1 MRFSRHAKN
10 KARWSGLALAE
21 VERIVAAPE
30 RADVDAKG
38 NPRYYAHVR
47 GQLYRVVI
55 AQDDPTYVITIHERR
70 D

>member
-1 MRFSRHAKN
+1 MAP
-10 KARWSGLALAE
+10 AE
-21 VERIVAAPE
+21 VERIVAEPE
-30 RADVDAKG
+30 KTDVDVKG